1 MNQSAIRLFVRSL
14 ITEAKEEKA
23 AKLPKSSGKLMGLK
37 KELAA
42 LEQMKEEI
50 QTAKFA
56 EKTASTE
63 VEFAN
68 LSKFAKELDKIK
80 AGGVALE
87 ASIDAKIEEIKGKI
101 DTQKSKIKEMIG
113 MTPAP
118 GQEPMVDEKK
128 EKPAMDAKKE
138 KAPAKK
144 AKAGDDKPKVEKP
157 VVKKKAELK
166 EGQVIAIKKDF
177 NLDGKDFKKGQTI
190 STQPDFDTIEA
201 AGKAGKIK
209 QGEHFAMGVGGGG
222 LKEESNT
229 NKVYGGTGQNRG
241 DSGSSL
247 EFTISKKGRDEE
259 GRDYIDIDYTIIP
272 NSKNRQRGAG
282 SRSPR
287 EKEYGYQRI
296 TKDDI
301 MNGYIKVKGDNYQ
314 IGKNFLDQL

>member
-23 AKLPKSSGKLMGLK
+23 AKLPKSSGKLMDLK

-144 AKAGDDKPKVEKP
+144 AKASDDKSKVEKP
-157 VVKKKAELK
+157 VAKKKAELE

-177 NLDGKDFKKGQTI
+177 TLDGKDFKKGQRV
-190 STQPDFDTIEA
+190 SQQPDFDTIED

-209 QGEHFAMGVGGGG
+209 QGEHFVIGIGGGG
-222 LKEESNT
+222 LREESNT

-247 EFTISKKGRDEE
+247 EFTVSKNTPEYLE
-259 GRDYIDIDYTIIP
+259 IDYTIIP
-272 NSKNRQRGAG
+272 NSKNRQSGAG
-282 SRSPR
+282 SKSPR
-287 EKEYGYQRI
+287 EKQYGTTRI
-296 TKDDI
+296 MKDDI
-301 MNGYIKVKGDNYQ
+301 KNGNITVKGDNY
-314 IGKNFLDQL
+314 

>member
-23 AKLPKSSGKLMGLK
+23 TKLPKSSGKLMDLK

-87 ASIDAKIEEIKGKI
+87 ASIDAKIEELKGKI
-101 DTQKSKIKEMIG
+101 DTQKNKIKEMIG
-113 MTPAP
+113 MTPTP

-144 AKAGDDKPKVEKP
+144 AKVGDDKPKADKEAA
-157 VVKKKAELK
+157 KKKAELK

-177 NLDGKDFKKGQTI
+177 NLDGKEFKKGQTI

-209 QGEHFAMGVGGGG
+209 QGEDFVMGIGGGG
-222 LKEESNT
+222 LREESHT
-229 NKVYGGTGQNRG
+229 NKTYSGMGQNRG

-247 EFTISKKGRDEE
+247 EFKVIKNEDESIE
-259 GRDYIDIDYTIIP
+259 IDYTIIP
-272 NSKNRQRGAG
+272 NSKNRQSGAG
-282 SRSPR
+282 SKSPR
-287 EKEYGYQRI
+287 EKQSGTTKIMKSDIKNGNI
-296 TKDDI
+296 T
-301 MNGYIKVKGDNYQ
+301 VKGDSYSV
-314 IGKNFLDQL
+314 GKNFLDQL

>member
-1 MNQSAIRLFVRSL
+1 MNQSAMRLFVRTL
-14 ITEAKEEKA
+14 ITEAKAEKA
-23 AKLPKSSGKLMGLK
+23 AKLPKSSGKLMDLK

-56 EKTASTE
+56 EKTAETE

-87 ASIDAKIEEIKGKI
+87 ASIDAKIEELKGKI
-101 DTQKSKIKEMIG
+101 DTQKNKIKEMIG

-118 GQEPMVDEKK
+118 GQEKMVDEKK
-128 EKPAMDAKKE
+128 EKPAMDAT
-138 KAPAKK
+138 KK
-144 AKAGDDKPKVEKP
+144 AKAGNDKPK

-177 NLDGKDFKKGQTI
+177 NLDGKEFKKGQTI

-209 QGEHFAMGVGGGG
+209 QGEDFVMGIGGGG
-222 LKEESNT
+222 LKEELNT
-229 NKVYGGTGQNRG
+229 NKVYGGIGQNRG

-247 EFTISKKGRDEE
+247 EFKVIKNDDESIE
-259 GRDYIDIDYTIIP
+259 IDYTIIP
-272 NSKNRQRGAG
+272 NSKNRQSGAG
-282 SRSPR
+282 SKSPR
-287 EKEYGYQRI
+287 EKQSGTTKIMKSDIKNGNI
-296 TKDDI
+296 T
-301 MNGYIKVKGDNYQ
+301 VKGDSYSV
-314 IGKNFLDQL
+314 GKNFLDQL

>member
-23 AKLPKSSGKLMGLK
+23 AKLPKSSGKLMDLK

-101 DTQKSKIKEMIG
+101 DAQKSKIKEMIG

-128 EKPAMDAKKE
+128 EKPATDVKKE
-138 KAPAKK
+138 KPAAAKK
-144 AKAGDDKPKVEKP
+144 AKAGDDKPKVDKAAA
-157 VVKKKAELK
+157 KKK
-166 EGQVIAIKKDF
+166 
-177 NLDGKDFKKGQTI
+177 
-190 STQPDFDTIEA
+190 
-201 AGKAGKIK
+201 
-209 QGEHFAMGVGGGG
+209 
-222 LKEESNT
+222 
-229 NKVYGGTGQNRG
+229 
-241 DSGSSL
+241 
-247 EFTISKKGRDEE
+247 
-259 GRDYIDIDYTIIP
+259 
-272 NSKNRQRGAG
+272 
-282 SRSPR
+282 
-287 EKEYGYQRI
+287 
-296 TKDDI
+296 
-301 MNGYIKVKGDNYQ
+301 
-314 IGKNFLDQL
+314 

>member
-1 MNQSAIRLFVRSL
+1 MTISL
-14 ITEAKEEKA
+14 KQI
-23 AKLPKSSGKLMGLK
+23 K
-37 KELAA
+37 K
-42 LEQMKEEI
+42 Q
-50 QTAKFA
+50 Q
-56 EKTASTE
+56 
-63 VEFAN
+63 
-68 LSKFAKELDKIK
+68 
-80 AGGVALE
+80 
-87 ASIDAKIEEIKGKI
+87 
-101 DTQKSKIKEMIG
+101 
-113 MTPAP
+113 
-118 GQEPMVDEKK
+118 
-128 EKPAMDAKKE
+128 
-138 KAPAKK
+138 
-144 AKAGDDKPKVEKP
+144 
-157 VVKKKAELK
+157 KKKAELK
-166 EGQVIAIKKDF
+166 EGQVIAIQKDF
-177 NLDGKDFKKGQTI
+177 TLDGKDFKKGQRV
-190 STQPDFDTIEA
+190 SQQPDFDTIED

-209 QGEHFAMGVGGGG
+209 QGEHFVIGIGGGG
-222 LKEESNT
+222 LREESNT

>member
-23 AKLPKSSGKLMGLK
+23 AKLPKSSGKLMDLK

-144 AKAGDDKPKVEKP
+144 AKASDDKSKAEKP
-157 VVKKKAELK
+157 VAKKKAELE

-177 NLDGKDFKKGQTI
+177 TLDGKDFKKGQRV
-190 STQPDFDTIEA
+190 STQPNFDTIEA

-209 QGEHFAMGVGGGG
+209 QGEHFVMGMGSATLKEYEQYYKLVGGQCRRY
-222 LKEESNT
+222 N
-229 NKVYGGTGQNRG
+229 
-241 DSGSSL
+241 
-247 EFTISKKGRDEE
+247 DE
-259 GRDYIDIDYTIIP
+259 G
-272 NSKNRQRGAG
+272 
-282 SRSPR
+282 
-287 EKEYGYQRI
+287 EYEVVSMGYCR
-296 TKDDI
+296 
-301 MNGYIKVKGDNYQ
+301 
-314 IGKNFLDQL
+314 

>member
-1 MNQSAIRLFVRSL
+1 MNQSAMRLFVRTL
-14 ITEAKEEKA
+14 ITEAKAEKS
-23 AKLPKSSGKLMGLK
+23 AKLPKSSGKLMDLK

-50 QTAKFA
+50 KAAKFA
-56 EKTASTE
+56 EKTAETE

-80 AGGVALE
+80 AGGVELE

-138 KAPAKK
+138 KSPAKK
-144 AKAGDDKPKVEKP
+144 AKAGDDKPKADKEAA
-157 VVKKKAELK
+157 KKKAELK

-177 NLDGKDFKKGQTI
+177 NLDGKEFKKGQTI

-222 LKEESNT
+222 LKETEKESAK
-229 NKVYGGTGQNRG
+229 KVMADITALSKEDQAKIKKFI
-241 DSGSSL
+241 SSR
-247 EFTISKKGRDEE
+247 SKKQ
-259 GRDYIDIDYTIIP
+259 
-272 NSKNRQRGAG
+272 SL
-282 SRSPR
+282 
-287 EKEYGYQRI
+287 KEYEHHYEVR
-296 TKDDI
+296 
-301 MNGYIKVKGDNYQ
+301 NGQCRRYNDEGEYTVVAMHYCR
-314 IGKNFLDQL
+314 